1 MKTVS
6 KKINSYVYMNY
17 KELFLVIV
25 SDIFSALSLVM
36 WSLFMK
42 GLTDVASS
50 RDMERLFQLLV
61 FGGAYLIFSFIINHF
76 QCYSVRTFIRKINC
90 QLKEDLFN
98 AILGRNINEF
108 TEANSARYISI
119 LNNDVVSL
127 ENNYFTNVPNIL
139 ENIITFIVASIA
151 LFIYNPLVGIVTIL
165 LSIIELISPM
175 IVGRKISEKQAD
187 YMGFLEK
194 YNGRI
199 KDIFNGFE
207 IIKTFNV
214 EHEAEKLNRESVYAV
229 EDSRYEFS
237 RREDSS
243 RIIQEIITYGTGII
257 QLAFY
262 IYLVLKGQI
271 TLGIFLGS
279 MQISNYV
286 SNPVRNGANEFIKL
300 KAVKD
305 TKIKVENI
313 LRGDVSKETI
323 EDTKTIS
330 TSLPVEVRNLYF
342 GYDKDKTILNN
353 VSFTFEKGKKYA
365 IVGGSGS
372 GKSTFV
378 KLVMKYYK
386 DYRGEI
392 TAGGEN
398 LRCID
403 KGSFSEKVSMIH
415 QRVIIFDDTLRNNIT
430 MFKYYPEEKI
440 MEAVASAGLSA
451 IVRNLE
457 AGLDTRVHEGGNNFS
472 GGELQRIS
480 IARAFLRNA
489 EMIIMDEATSSLD
502 NENAM
507 NIENAILERK
517 DITVLVVTH
526 KLVESILRKYDCIL
540 VFSHG
545 EIIEVGQYEELM
557 KKKGMLYSLYTVSA
571 K

>member
-1 MKTVS
+1 MC
-6 KKINSYVYMNY
+6 I
-17 KELFLVIV
+17 
-25 SDIFSALSLVM
+25 
-36 WSLFMK
+36 
-42 GLTDVASS
+42 
-50 RDMERLFQLLV
+50 RDR
-61 FGGAYLIFSFIINHF
+61 
-76 QCYSVRTFIRKINC
+76 
-90 QLKEDLFN
+90 LKEDLFN

-330 TSLPVEVRNLYF
+330 TSLPVEIRNLYF
-342 GYDKDKTILNN
+342 GYDKDKTCLLYT
-353 VSFTFEKGKKYA
+353 S
-365 IVGGSGS
+365 
-372 GKSTFV
+372 
-378 KLVMKYYK
+378 
-386 DYRGEI
+386 
-392 TAGGEN
+392 
-398 LRCID
+398 
-403 KGSFSEKVSMIH
+403 
-415 QRVIIFDDTLRNNIT
+415 
-430 MFKYYPEEKI
+430 
-440 MEAVASAGLSA
+440 SAGY
-451 IVRNLE
+451 
-457 AGLDTRVHEGGNNFS
+457 
-472 GGELQRIS
+472 
-480 IARAFLRNA
+480 NA
-489 EMIIMDEATSSLD
+489 A
-502 NENAM
+502 
-507 NIENAILERK
+507 
-517 DITVLVVTH
+517 
-526 KLVESILRKYDCIL
+526 
-540 VFSHG
+540 
-545 EIIEVGQYEELM
+545 
-557 KKKGMLYSLYTVSA
+557 
-571 K
+571 